1 MGGYYTNLDF
11 NEIELE
17 GMYWSNLV
25 QEKGW
30 LTYKHG
36 NEPLGCKNARD
47 FFEKMNVLQLLN
59 KNSMKLVCQ
68 LVSYR

>member
-1 MGGYYTNLDF
+1 MGRYYTNLDF

-36 NEPLGCKNARD
+36 NEPLGCKNARE
-47 FFEKMNVLQLLN
+47 FFEKLNVL
-59 KNSMKLVCQ
+59 
-68 LVSYR
+68 